1 MEAELARL
9 QQQLTFAR
17 AGERQQMQAQAA
29 MKAEQRALQQQLEVR
44 RNQCVGLSA
53 SETSWSMLCFSSG

>member
-29 MKAEQRALQQQLEVR
+29 MKAEQRSLQQQLEVSDIIVSYNFASDTF
-44 RNQCVGLSA
+44 RN
-53 SETSWSMLCFSSG
+53 